1 MSHSNNIAD
10 QKIRWFNAH
19 TEACGYLNGLKEVKP
34 SPGQT
39 FKPFWT
45 TTFCKLEGNPENP
58 RKTYISISIANPK
71 VVEILKPHANQL
83 NMEGSRVFVT
93 ARISDL
99 EVEPFIYGN
108 NSSRAGQLGVNWQAK
123 LISLIALKVGDIT
136 IDLKK
141 ETTTDFGVNANQPAA
156 NHQPQN
162 SPSLFDL
169 PLMVTLDK
177 NEANFEVT
185 KQRLKDSGYRWN
197 GEKIAWYLATVKV
210 ENSDP
215 AINEKRQALNDAGY
229 TFSSND
235 NVWRMPTAPKQQSNP
250 PGQPVGLPG
259 RHHQDSQQPSN
270 QRQQ

>member
-34 SPGQT
+34 SAGQT

-58 RKTYISISIANPK
+58 RKTYISISIVNPK

-108 NSSRAGQLGVNWQAK
+108 NTSRAGQLGVNWQAN

-136 IDLKK
+136 VDLKK
-141 ETTTDFGVNANQPAA
+141 ATTTDFGVNANQPAA
-156 NHQPQN
+156 HQN
-162 SPSLFDL
+162 GNSLFDL

-210 ENSDP
+210 DNSDP
-215 AINEKRQALNDAGY
+215 VINEKRQALSDAGY
-229 TFSSND
+229 TFSSDD

-250 PGQPVGLPG
+250 KHQQTRQHD
-259 RHHQDSQQPSN
+259 RHPQDSQHPSG
-270 QRQQ
+270 QC